1 MDHILVVFMLLWSS
15 GLQREED
22 HTFKETDDIRL
33 VGGSSRCSGLL
44 QVKRQGVWRQEDD
57 RGWDLKLAD
66 EVCRQLDCGSVV
78 RASSSFQK
86 PSWRIKPSC
95 INFKS
100 RPRKCLTKRSSH
112 LLTSL
117 EISCSDSV
125 RLVNG
130 TSLCSGRLE
139 VKSNQS
145 WSSVCEDDF
154 NQQDAEVVCRELGCG
169 APSVLQGT
177 VYRQMRVPVWTKEF
191 QCEGHESALL
201 DCQIDSSGS
210 ARDTCSSGKAVEL
223 TCSEPNNVR
232 LVGGSTRCAGELE
245 VKHQG
250 RWEEVDDQTSD
261 WNLKTA
267 DVVCEQLDCG
277 SAVYTGKIMNNYYKT
292 IWQIRSTC
300 LRSMSA
306 VRECVFTSLDTSLS
320 NLEIKCSGSV
330 RLVNR
335 ASPCSGRLEVKS
347 NHLWSSVCEDDFD
360 QQDAEVVC
368 RELGCGAPS
377 VLQGALYGEVE
388 PPVWSKEFQ
397 CGGHESAL
405 LDCGSSGSARD
416 TCSSGKSVELTCSE
430 PDDVRLVGGASRCVG
445 RLQMKRKGEWRPVAD
460 STFNWDLVSAALV
473 CRQLDCGSALS
484 TERRD
489 DLGNRKAWIIVSAC
503 GPSESAIREC
513 AFISHRTHFLSAHSL
528 KVICSGSVRLV
539 NGTSPCSGRLEV
551 ESNQLWSSVCEDDFN
566 QQDAEVVC
574 RELGCGAPSV
584 LQGALYGEVEPPVWS
599 KEFQC
604 GGHESA
610 LLDCGSSGSARDTCS
625 SGKAVELTCSEPD
638 DVRLVGGASRCVG
651 RLEMKHFGEWRPVA
665 DSSSNWDLMSASLVC
680 KQLDCGYPLSTGRR
694 EDLHNQDAWIIA
706 SYILA
711 RPNISFSAY
720 TDGDSEAKQQ
730 GLQVLMGSTFTI
742 SCSILP
748 QYPGGSFQLI
758 FNNSNTTQNY
768 TLPAVNH
775 SAHFLFSAADHTH
788 QGNYSCVYHFDVFY
802 HNFSSESQP
811 LHLTVSESVRL
822 VNGTSLCS
830 GRLDV
835 KSNQSWSSVCEDDF
849 NQQDAEVVCREL
861 GCGAPSVLQGTVYRQ
876 MRVPVWTK
884 EFQCE
889 GHESALLDCQID
901 SSGSARDTC
910 SSGKAVELTC
920 SEPDDVRLVG
930 GASRCVGRLEMKH
943 FGEWR
948 PVADSSSNWDLMSAS
963 LVCRQLDCGYPLST
977 GRREDLHNQDAWII
991 AFCIPFYSAIREC
1004 PFHSFGYDS
1013 NRRVLSLEVTC
1024 SDILAQ
1030 PNIAFTDGDSEAKQ
1044 QGLQVL
1050 KGSNFTIS
1058 CSILPQYPEGSFQL
1072 IFTNSNTTQNY
1083 TLPAVNHSAHF
1094 LFSAADHTHQGNYSC
1109 VYHFYV
1115 FYHNFSSESQ
1125 PLHLT
1130 VSASSPDLIIGL
1142 VVLVLIVVFSAGLF
1156 FYCKARKSQRL
1167 GREENTEINEYVLMR
1182 SSTED

>member
-1 MDHILVVFMLLWSS
+1 
-15 GLQREED
+15 
-22 HTFKETDDIRL
+22 
-33 VGGSSRCSGLL
+33 
-44 QVKRQGVWRQEDD
+44 
-57 RGWDLKLAD
+57 
-66 EVCRQLDCGSVV
+66 
-78 RASSSFQK
+78 
-86 PSWRIKPSC
+86 
-95 INFKS
+95 
-100 RPRKCLTKRSSH
+100 
-112 LLTSL
+112 
-117 EISCSDSV
+117 
-125 RLVNG
+125 
-130 TSLCSGRLE
+130 
-139 VKSNQS
+139 
-145 WSSVCEDDF
+145 
-154 NQQDAEVVCRELGCG
+154 
-169 APSVLQGT
+169 
-177 VYRQMRVPVWTKEF
+177 MRTKEF

-232 LVGGSTRCAGELE
+232 LVGGSSQCAGELE

-320 NLEIKCSGSV
+320 NLEIKCSGPV

-335 ASPCSGRLEVKS
+335 TSPCSGRLEVKS

-405 LDCGSSGSARD
+405 LDCGSSGSGRD
-416 TCSSGKSVELTCSE
+416 TCSSGKSVELACSE
-430 PDDVRLVGGASRCVG
+430 PDDVRLVGGPSRCVG
-445 RLQMKRKGEWRPVAD
+445 RLQMKYKGEWRPVAD

-489 DLGNRKAWIIVSAC
+489 DLGNRKALITVSAC

-528 KVICSGSVRLV
+528 TVICSGSVRLV

-551 ESNQLWSSVCEDDFN
+551 ESNQLWSSVCEDDFD

-584 LQGALYGEVEPPVWS
+584 LQGALYGEMEPPVWS

-610 LLDCGSSGSARDTCS
+610 LRDCG
-625 SGKAVELTCSEPD
+625 
-638 DVRLVGGASRCVG
+638 
-651 RLEMKHFGEWRPVA
+651 
-665 DSSSNWDLMSASLVC
+665 
-680 KQLDCGYPLSTGRR
+680 
-694 EDLHNQDAWIIA
+694 
-706 SYILA
+706 
-711 RPNISFSAY
+711 
-720 TDGDSEAKQQ
+720 
-730 GLQVLMGSTFTI
+730 
-742 SCSILP
+742 
-748 QYPGGSFQLI
+748 
-758 FNNSNTTQNY
+758 
-768 TLPAVNH
+768 
-775 SAHFLFSAADHTH
+775 
-788 QGNYSCVYHFDVFY
+788 
-802 HNFSSESQP
+802 
-811 LHLTVSESVRL
+811 
-822 VNGTSLCS
+822 
-830 GRLDV
+830 
-835 KSNQSWSSVCEDDF
+835 
-849 NQQDAEVVCREL
+849 
-861 GCGAPSVLQGTVYRQ
+861 
-876 MRVPVWTK
+876 
-884 EFQCE
+884 
-889 GHESALLDCQID
+889 

-991 AFCIPFYSAIREC
+991 ASCIPFYSGIREC
-1004 PFHSFGYDS
+1004 AFLSFGYDS

-1024 SDILAQ
+1024 SDILAR
-1030 PNIAFTDGDSEAKQ
+1030 PNISFSTYTDGDSEAKQ

-1050 KGSNFTIS
+1050 MGSNFTIS